1 MAKKPYRHNNQSRPP
16 ESHSSMVAIPYEKFE
31 ALVKAHAEISV
42 VRHFLQESTTTY
54 VDVDN
59 IRLILGIHKG
69 G

>member
-1 MAKKPYRHNNQSRPP
+1 MAKKPYRRYNQSHPP
-16 ESHSSMVAIPYEKFE
+16 KPHSNMVAVPYEKFE
-31 ALVKAHAEISV
+31 ALVKAHTEISI

-59 IRLILGIHKG
+59 IRLILGIQKG